1 MKLSCCFSEKVVWR
15 ESSKICNF
23 AHNIN
28 KNNVKIMMKRL
39 AFAFFMTA
47 AAVFQTGAQTP
58 VEKPLALADPYIL
71 VEDGV
76 YYAYGTTG
84 DSGIEVFSSTDLE
97 NWERLGWALRKEQT
111 SCPKWFWAP
120 EVYNVNG
127 RYLMYFSGNEKIRAA
142 WSDSPTG
149 PFNELY
155 TGPLFVQEGN
165 IDHHLY
171 IDEDG
176 KPYMFFVRFDRGN
189 IIYSCE
195 LEPDFTT
202 MKLNT
207 LKQVARPEQ
216 EWEKLDAVVNEGP
229 FIIKHNGT
237 YYMTYSGNGYT
248 CKDYAIGVAT
258 SESING
264 PWQKVDYNPILRR
277 PNQLV
282 GVGHHSF
289 FRDAKGKLRIVF
301 HAHSS
306 DTKVHPR
313 DTHIG
318 YVSFKKNPNG
328 GPDII
333 SVDTESIIRC
343 RLK

>member
-1 MKLSCCFSEKVVWR
+1 MLAGMLKASAQSE
-15 ESSKICNF
+15 E
-23 AHNIN
+23 
-28 KNNVKIMMKRL
+28 L
-39 AFAFFMTA
+39 
-47 AAVFQTGAQTP
+47 
-58 VEKPLALADPYIL
+58 KPLSLADPYIL
-71 VEDGV
+71 EKDGV

-84 DSGIEVFSSTDLE
+84 DTGIEVFSSNDLE
-97 NWERLGWALRKEQT
+97 NWKCLGWALRIENT

-120 EVYNVNG
+120 EVYHVNG

-155 TGPLFVQEGN
+155 SGPLFPAEGN

-171 IDEDG
+171 FDNG

-195 LEPDFTT
+195 LEDDCTT
-202 MKLNT
+202 MKFNT
-207 LKQVARPEQ
+207 LKFVARPEQ

-229 FIIKHNGT
+229 FIIKHNDT

-248 CKDYAIGVAT
+248 CKDYALGVAT
-258 SESING
+258 SSSING
-264 PWQKVDYNPILRR
+264 PWKKADYNPILRR
-277 PNQLV
+277 PQQLV

-289 FRDAKGKLRIVF
+289 FRDNKGNLRIVF
-301 HAHSS
+301 HAHS
-306 DTKVHPR
+306 TNTRVHPR
-313 DTHIG
+313 DTYISN
-318 YVSFKKNPNG
+318 VSFEKNPAG

-333 SVDTESIIRC
+333 KIDTDNIIRC
-343 RLK
+343 RLVK